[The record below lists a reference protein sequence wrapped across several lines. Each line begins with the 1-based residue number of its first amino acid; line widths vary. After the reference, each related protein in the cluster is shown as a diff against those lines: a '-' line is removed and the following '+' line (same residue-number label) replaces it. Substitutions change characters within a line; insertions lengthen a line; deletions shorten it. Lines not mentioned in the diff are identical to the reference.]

1 MEMPWI
7 SDDDDDGDMDG
18 AELGAP
24 GRTRRAASG
33 GGLERLGLTGF
44 AQRES
49 EWLGRALYGSVVL
62 SRGEK
67 SNGFFFLISKVAQF
81 IRFNMFILVV
91 QFIIL
96 V

>member
-67 SNGFFFLISKVAQF
+67 SNGFFFEYLKWLSLYVLICSY
-81 IRFNMFILVV
+81 
-91 QFIIL
+91 
-96 V
+96 